1 MEYWMFV
8 ERNNLRVFVRY
19 FVHYLLCLL
28 LPFAVVACASVHD
41 TSRNIAPDLASS
53 IARKDA
59 ALSNSTKLTTQ
70 FEQPERLIVV
80 AVNNAPSFV
89 DGRVGSSVG
98 GYGKFRVYSG
108 NAEALQ
114 MVQAIAK
121 EYGLREVTAWPIDVL
136 NMHCVVMEVMSN
148 SSIEITL
155 EALAKDQ
162 RVRLAQPLQTF
173 NTQGSEIAPNPSIAN
188 RYNDPY
194 AALQHGLWEIDAP
207 SAQRIASGKEIRVAV
222 IDTGMDFMH
231 PDLVGR
237 VASTQNF
244 VDQDAARFKQDM
256 HGTGV
261 AGVIAAKENNAEGIV
276 GIAPNVQ
283 IVSLKACWK
292 NRLEGQRGSLCNSF
306 TLAKSLVAAID
317 AKVHIINLSL
327 GGPADPLL
335 TQLLQVSIKKGI
347 IIVASVPPST
357 SPQKPI
363 ATGTDDAR
371 PIGFPSDIPGVIAVQ
386 MARAIG
392 TQKKPANDLANSA
405 VANDILFAPG
415 DNILTLTPGGSYDF
429 ASGSSFAAAHV
440 TGAVALLLEK
450 NSKLDGKALFALL
463 NQTSDADQTYARVIN
478 ICRALN
484 ALTASAVMGKD
495 GSSLPRNSAQ
505 ALAPSV
511 IQTCDLYRKAL

>member
-1 MEYWMFV
+1 MFV
-8 ERNNLRVFVRY
+8 ERNNFSVFVRY
-19 FVHYLLCLL
+19 ILCLL
-28 LPFAVVACASVHD
+28 LPFVVVACVSVHD
-41 TSRNIAPDLASS
+41 ASLDIKSNSAPHGSQF
-53 IARKDA
+53 
-59 ALSNSTKLTTQ
+59 SNSTNLASQ
-70 FEQPERLIVV
+70 FDHPERLIVV
-80 AVNNAPSFV
+80 AVNNSPSFV
-89 DGRVGSSVG
+89 DGRAGSSVG

-108 NAEALQ
+108 NAEALEL
-114 MVQAIAK
+114 VQAIAK

-136 NMHCVVMEVMSN
+136 NMHCVVMEVMGN

-155 EALAKDQ
+155 EALTKDQ

-173 NTQGSEIAPNPSIAN
+173 NTQGAELAPSSPLAN

-207 SAQRIASGKEIRVAV
+207 SAQRVASGKEIRVAI

-237 VASTQNF
+237 VTSTQNF
-244 VDQDAARFKQDM
+244 VDQDAVRFKQDL

-292 NRLEGQRGSLCNSF
+292 NRLEGQSGSLCNSF
-306 TLAKSLVAAID
+306 TLAKSLVAALD

-327 GGPADPLL
+327 GGPTDPLL

-347 IIVASVPPST
+347 IIIASVPSLA
-357 SPQKPI
+357 SAQRQI
-363 ATGTDDAR
+363 ATNTGGAR
-371 PIGFPSDIPGVIAVQ
+371 PSGFPSDVPGVIAVQ
-386 MARAIG
+386 TARAIG
-392 TQKKPANDLANSA
+392 TQKKPANDLANDA
-405 VANDILFAPG
+405 AANDVLFAPG

-429 ASGSSFAAAHV
+429 VSGSSFAAAHV

-450 NSKLDGKALFALL
+450 NSKLDGKTLFALL

-484 ALTASAVMGKD
+484 ALSSFGASGKERIATSHND
-495 GSSLPRNSAQ
+495 PQSQ
-505 ALAPSV
+505 APSAKQ
-511 IQTCDLYRKAL
+511 ICDVARKSL

>member
-1 MEYWMFV
+1 MFV
-8 ERNNLRVFVRY
+8 EQKKLSILVR
-19 FVHYLLCLL
+19 YLLCLL
-28 LPFAVVACASVHD
+28 LPFALGACASVHVASLD
-41 TSRNIAPDLASS
+41 TKSNSVPHDPQF
-53 IARKDA
+53 
-59 ALSNSTKLTTQ
+59 SNSTNLAKQ
-70 FEQPERLIVV
+70 FEQPERLIVL

-89 DGRVGSSVG
+89 DGRAGSSVG
-98 GYGKFRVYSG
+98 GYGKFRLYSG
-108 NAEALQ
+108 NPEALQ

-136 NMHCVVMEVMSN
+136 NMHCVVLEVMGN
-148 SSIEITL
+148 SPIDITL

-173 NTQGSEIAPNPSIAN
+173 NTQGSEHAPNPSPTS

-207 SAQRIASGKEIRVAV
+207 SAQRIASGKEIRVAI
-222 IDTGMDFMH
+222 IDTGMDFKH
-231 PDLVGR
+231 PDLLGR
-237 VASTQNF
+237 VVSTQNF
-244 VDQDAARFKQDM
+244 VDQDAVRFMQDM

-283 IVSLKACWK
+283 IVGIKACWK
-292 NRLEGQRGSLCNSF
+292 NRLEGQSGSLCNSF

-327 GGPADPLL
+327 VGPTDPLL

-357 SPQKPI
+357 NMQNPL
-363 ATGTDDAR
+363 ATNPEGAR
-371 PIGFPSDIPGVIAVQ
+371 LRGFPSDIPGVIAVQ
-386 MARAIG
+386 TARPLG
-392 TQKKPANDLANSA
+392 TQKKLANDRVDHATANE
-405 VANDILFAPG
+405 ILFAPG

-440 TGAVALLLEK
+440 TGAAALLLEK
-450 NSKLDGKALFALL
+450 NSKLDGKSLFALL
-463 NQTSDADQTYARVIN
+463 NQTSDVDQTYARVIN
-478 ICRALN
+478 VCRALH
-484 ALTASAVMGKD
+484 ALTSLSASSKD
-495 GSSLPRNSAQ
+495 GSPAVRSVSQLSAQSAIQSCDLPRKS
-505 ALAPSV
+505 L
-511 IQTCDLYRKAL
+511 

>member
-1 MEYWMFV
+1 MFV
-8 ERNNLRVFVRY
+8 ERNNLNVFVRY
-19 FVHYLLCLL
+19 FLCML
-28 LPFAVVACASVHD
+28 LPFALGACASVHD
-41 TSRNIAPDLASS
+41 ASLDTKS
-53 IARKDA
+53 NSVPHDPQF
-59 ALSNSTKLTTQ
+59 SNSTNLAKQ
-70 FEQPERLIVV
+70 FEQPERLIVL

-89 DGRVGSSVG
+89 DGRAGSSVG

-108 NAEALQ
+108 NPEALQ

-136 NMHCVVMEVMSN
+136 NMHCVVMEVMGN
-148 SSIEITL
+148 ALIETTL
-155 EALAKDQ
+155 EALTKDQ

-173 NTQGSEIAPNPSIAN
+173 NTQGGEIAPNPALAS

-207 SAQRIASGKEIRVAV
+207 SAQRIASGKEIRVAI

-244 VDQDAARFKQDM
+244 VDQDAVRFKQDM

-283 IVSLKACWK
+283 IVGIKACWK
-292 NRLEGQRGSLCNSF
+292 NRLEGQNGSLCNSF

-347 IIVASVPPST
+347 IIVASVPPSASAQRPT
-357 SPQKPI
+357 
-363 ATGTDDAR
+363 ATNTDGTRA
-371 PIGFPSDIPGVIAVQ
+371 IGFPSDIPGVIAVQ
-386 MARAIG
+386 KARAIG
-392 TQKKPANDLANSA
+392 IQKKPENELANHA
-405 VANDILFAPG
+405 TANEILFAPG

-450 NSKLDGKALFALL
+450 NSKLDGKVLFALL

-484 ALTASAVMGKD
+484 ALTALATSGKD
-495 GSSLPRNSAQ
+495 GSSLPRNSSQ
-505 ALAPSV
+505 ALAPSA